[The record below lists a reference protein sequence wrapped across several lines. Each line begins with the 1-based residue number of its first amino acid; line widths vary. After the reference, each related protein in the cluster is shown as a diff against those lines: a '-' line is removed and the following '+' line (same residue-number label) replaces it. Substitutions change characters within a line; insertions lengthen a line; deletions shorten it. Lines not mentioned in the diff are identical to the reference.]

1 VSTWNYISEGSNVRH
16 IGPMA
21 EDFYA
26 QFGLGTGSASIGVQD
41 LAAVS
46 LAAVKAL
53 DTRNTELQQKTA
65 EVDKLRAEVNDLRS
79 MNAAMMQRLNALE
92 QNLVKNN
99 GQQQKGHGRRR

>member
-1 VSTWNYISEGSNVRH
+1 MRH

-26 QFGLGTGSASIGVQD
+26 QFGLGTGNTSIGVQD

-53 DTRNTELQQKTA
+53 DTRTTELQQKTA
-65 EVDKLRAEVNDLRS
+65 EVDQLRAEVNDLRS
-79 MNAAMMQRLNALE
+79 ANALMMQRLNALE
-92 QNLVKNN
+92 QNAAKNVR
-99 GQQQKGHGRRR
+99 QQKGHGRRR